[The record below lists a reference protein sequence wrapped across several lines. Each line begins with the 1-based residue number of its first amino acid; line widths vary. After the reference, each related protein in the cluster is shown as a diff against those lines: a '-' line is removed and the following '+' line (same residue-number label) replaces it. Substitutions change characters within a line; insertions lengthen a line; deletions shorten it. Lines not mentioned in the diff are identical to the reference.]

1 VKKAQASNLPVCGTK
16 TWTTAMSASSIGL
29 PSFTAQHVVIG
40 VVTAA
45 VIFPVISSS
54 IRVLSSP
61 FMLLLF
67 SPVILIFL
75 LVSFILFNISLGY
88 LLDYSRASTT
98 TDTSASA
105 NQLRIAARPLSFTT
119 PAAWQAV
126 LIRSQWSSTGPSDLP
141 PLLPQFSTLS
151 GSLNQVITLIVRDFV
166 LKWYTEISPSPTFPG
181 AVSKTIHSALGNII
195 TRLNRIDLPSLV
207 VKRIAPMVTA
217 HIDQFRQSE
226 IAVRGI
232 GLERHLTQSEELDML
247 LASRYAAQEPTG
259 RLHPAVSNLS
269 SMVTKQTEENHLRSI
284 IDVVLPLVLPENEAA
299 SRAVHVVAREIV
311 SCIVLIEVM
320 ELLSDPDLWNRVI
333 DEAAGA
339 AIRQQ

>member
-1 VKKAQASNLPVCGTK
+1 
-16 TWTTAMSASSIGL
+16 
-29 PSFTAQHVVIG
+29 
-40 VVTAA
+40 
-45 VIFPVISSS
+45 
-54 IRVLSSP
+54 
-61 FMLLLF
+61 
-67 SPVILIFL
+67 
-75 LVSFILFNISLGY
+75 
-88 LLDYSRASTT
+88 
-98 TDTSASA
+98 
-105 NQLRIAARPLSFTT
+105 
-119 PAAWQAV
+119 
-126 LIRSQWSSTGPSDLP
+126 
-141 PLLPQFSTLS
+141 
-151 GSLNQVITLIVRDFV
+151 
-166 LKWYTEISPSPTFPG
+166 
-181 AVSKTIHSALGNII
+181 
-195 TRLNRIDLPSLV
+195 
-207 VKRIAPMVTA
+207 MVTA